1 MALDQWILIL
11 SRLALG
17 SIATFLAII
26 LWSKTRDSAW
36 MFIII
41 GVIVSYGEI
50 VYTTL
55 VSFGVIQEDWLN
67 LSGIGIVEVVFA
79 NLPTVFFIIAFLIMV
94 ARRSPR

>member
-1 MALDQWILIL
+1 MTIDQWILIL

-36 MFIII
+36 MFIVI

-55 VSFGVIQEDWLN
+55 VSFGVIQEDWVN
-67 LSGIGIVEVVFA
+67 FSGISIVQIVFA

-94 ARRSPR
+94 VRRSPR

>member
-1 MALDQWILIL
+1 MTIDQWILIL

-17 SIATFLAII
+17 SIATFLAIM

-36 MFIII
+36 MFIVI

-55 VSFGVIQEDWLN
+55 VSFGVIQEDWVN
-67 LSGIGIVEVVFA
+67 FSGISIVQIVFA
-79 NLPTVFFIIAFLIMV
+79 NLPTIFFIIAFLIMV
-94 ARRSPR
+94 VRRSPR